1 MSPLL
6 WCEMF
11 TGTASVTLQLLGGAA
26 TPIGYMGN
34 KRRWSRLILDIMGMH
49 ERPDV
54 IVLCDAGP
62 WGEAWEVILDVERRP
77 LLVERLRSWSG
88 EDPSAL
94 WRRLATAGRPE
105 GAVERVASWLWLQAR
120 SASCTPVWWDA
131 SGIVMPNPGG
141 TTKPAV
147 ERARVGEIPG
157 SGATGGLRSAGSLAD
172 RIEAIGRLPWPETH
186 IARTH
191 AAALALLRAHAAAGG
206 RVVTYH
212 DPPYVGCTRY
222 AATCSRE
229 DVLDLARDC
238 ATMGPAVV
246 SEAVPLPLDGWHT
259 VRLTEPHARHAEW
272 LTMSTAPAMAWP
284 AQLTLWAPS

>member
-94 WRRLATAGRPE
+94 WRRLAEAGQPE
-105 GAVERVASWLWLQAR
+105 DTVERVASWLWLQGR
-120 SASCTPVWWDA
+120 SASNTPVWWCDGA
-131 SGIVMPNPGG
+131 VVMPDPGG
-141 TTKPAV
+141 KLKPAV
-147 ERARVGEIPG
+147 ERARVGERPG
-157 SGATGGLRSAGSLAD
+157 SRATGGVRFPPNVAD
-172 RIEAIGRLPWPETH
+172 RIERIARLPWPVVYVV
-186 IARTH
+186 RTH
-191 AAALALLRAHAAAGG
+191 AAALALITAHAAAGG
-206 RVVTYH
+206 RVLTYH
-212 DPPYVGCTRY
+212 DPPYDRRTRY
-222 AATCSRE
+222 AAVCPRE
-229 DVLDLARDC
+229 DVLDLARAC
-238 ATMGPAVV
+238 ATTGSAVV